1 MKAVVTLL
9 LPALIVP
16 GWFRT
21 RSLNQLL
28 DLDYIQL
35 PELSLA
41 VVYAQCAI
49 FMKRNTAEVQDW
61 FSGWFSNQQRKFEAL
76 SMRH

>member
-21 RSLNQLL
+21 RSLNQLV
-28 DLDYIQL
+28 DLDCIQL
-35 PELSLA
+35 PGLLSLA
-41 VVYAQCAI
+41 VVYVQCPI
-49 FMKRNTAEVQDW
+49 FMKRNAAEVQDKR
-61 FSGWFSNQQRKFEAL
+61 FFNQQRKFEAL

>member
-9 LPALIVP
+9 LSALIVP

-21 RSLNQLL
+21 RSLNRLV
-28 DLDYIQL
+28 DFDCIQL
-35 PELSLA
+35 PGLLPLP
-41 VVYAQCAI
+41 VVYVQCAI
-49 FMKRNTAEVQDW
+49 FTKRNVAEVQDKR
-61 FSGWFSNQQRKFEAL
+61 FSNQQRKFEAF